1 MIRALQSSCGRIP
14 SRRHQRS
21 TSGAFIYSAQPHR
34 PANYALRRTALDN
47 AGKFSP
53 LAINA
58 ITRSFYVDDLLLSVD
73 TETAISLAHELLAV
87 VGSAGFQLTKWVS
100 NCQAV
105 LDAISQESGLTTAV
119 NLDLDDAPVCRTLGI
134 QWDVKYDCLVDA
146 SKTPPVA
153 DTKRVNFVYH

>member
-1 MIRALQSSCGRIP
+1 ML
-14 SRRHQRS
+14 
-21 TSGAFIYSAQPHR
+21 T
-34 PANYALRRTALDN
+34 LTALDN

-105 LDAISQESGLTTAV
+105 LDSISQDSGLTAAV
-119 NLDLDDAPVCRTLGI
+119 NLDLDDTPVCRTLGI

-153 DTKRVNFVYH
+153 DTKRGVLSIISTAFDPLGLSNPFTLRAKLFLQQLWDEGIQ